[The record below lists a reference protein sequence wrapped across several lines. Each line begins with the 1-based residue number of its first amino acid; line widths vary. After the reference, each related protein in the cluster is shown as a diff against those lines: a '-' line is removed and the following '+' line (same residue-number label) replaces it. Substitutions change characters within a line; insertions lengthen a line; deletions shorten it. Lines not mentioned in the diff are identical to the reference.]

1 MNNLKQNAQ
10 TAVKWSAILTFGNQ
24 CVSFLI
30 SVILARLLTP
40 SDYGLVGTI
49 SIFIEISGIFV
60 TGGLSMALI
69 RKIDRTQTD
78 LGSCTRHIAPR
89 QHGIQKTNYFLHS
102 HLYYLRDYR
111 HFSSVYGLRS
121 MGSRATGF
129 FIFRINN
136 CCTLVFCTLETEFGV
151 FMEIL
156 SFDIWIRM

>member
-78 LGSCTRHIAPR
+78 LATVFITILLSLFNLPSSIHFRPI
-89 QHGIQKTNYFLHS
+89 HS
-102 HLYYLRDYR
+102 
-111 HFSSVYGLRS
+111 
-121 MGSRATGF
+121 
-129 FIFRINN
+129 
-136 CCTLVFCTLETEFGV
+136 
-151 FMEIL
+151 IL
-156 SFDIWIRM
+156 L

>member
-78 LGSCTRHIAPR
+78 LATV
-89 QHGIQKTNYFLHS
+89 F
-102 HLYYLRDYR
+102 YYNTAVSILIYLVLTSYLMENSVLLR
-111 HFSSVYGLRS
+111 VKLP
-121 MGSRATGF
+121 TV
-129 FIFRINN
+129 
-136 CCTLVFCTLETEFGV
+136 T
-151 FMEIL
+151 
-156 SFDIWIRM
+156 

>member
-78 LGSCTRHIAPR
+78 LATVFYYNTAVSILIYLVLYTSAPFIA
-89 QHGIQKTNYFLHS
+89 QHATATCCRGCIYKWHKMRPGKELSKVQQE
-102 HLYYLRDYR
+102 YLVD
-111 HFSSVYGLRS
+111 VI
-121 MGSRATGF
+121 MT
-129 FIFRINN
+129 
-136 CCTLVFCTLETEFGV
+136 
-151 FMEIL
+151 
-156 SFDIWIRM
+156 WIEGEMKR